1 MWKQAKTPLAAVGGW
16 CRVIGAGPVVAGVV
30 VDRHAVGVLK
40 NQPPTR
46 VKVRVCARARARVC
60 ARAQGSGVCSS
71 ASSGVCSS
79 ARLGSG
85 GGVLWFLAM
94 PAGALWGCWWGGV
107 GLLFEI

>member
-46 VKVRVCARARARVC
+46 VKVRVCARAGARGGGRAE
-60 ARAQGSGVCSS
+60 GSGR
-71 ASSGVCSS
+71 GVGFF
-79 ARLGSG
+79 GSWPCLPVPCG
-85 GGVLWFLAM
+85 VAGGVV
-94 PAGALWGCWWGGV
+94 WGCCLRSG
-107 GLLFEI
+107 